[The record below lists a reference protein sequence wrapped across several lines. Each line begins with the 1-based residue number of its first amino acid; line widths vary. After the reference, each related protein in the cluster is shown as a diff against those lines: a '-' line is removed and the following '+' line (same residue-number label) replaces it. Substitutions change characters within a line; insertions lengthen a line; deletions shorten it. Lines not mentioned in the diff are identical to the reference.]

1 MYIYIFA
8 LLGTSVCSYPALNIL
23 WNNNLNIYL
32 LLSFLISLFSTE
44 THPSHTTLFLS
55 MTLKVFSYYLLR
67 FAFQVGTCLCSF
79 SRHPKDRLL
88 FLEIPLN
95 VCLHCKSKFE
105 VVLQVKPALSLYCF
119 YTDIHPGTDWGQAVS
134 GTPWGGVR
142 TLTAR

>member
-1 MYIYIFA
+1 MEIECWRFLLVCLVLVFQRPNYLNEYTFA

-44 THPSHTTLFLS
+44 THPSHTTLLLS

-79 SRHPKDRLL
+79 SRHLKDRLL
-88 FLEIPLN
+88 FLEMPLN

-105 VVLQVKPALSLYCF
+105 VVPQVKPALSLSIAY
-119 YTDIHPGTDWGQAVS
+119 I
-134 GTPWGGVR
+134 
-142 TLTAR
+142 